1 MFRLCYY
8 FDITFLGEKKRIIRP
23 GKFLLPAIA
32 SFSLLSSLF
41 IPSLASAYSGYGFGT
56 QSNPYLISSCQ
67 QLQDINQNLAGY
79 YVLVSN
85 VDCSGF
91 NFSSVGNLAAKFSGQ
106 LDGGSHTILNLVPAD
121 GSFAIGLFGATNGA
135 VIKNLKLDGG
145 TLSISPL
152 NVYVGGV
159 VGFAQNTT
167 LMNVHSNQTINSNS
181 YGYLGGLVGILYSN
195 DTITESSF
203 SGNLSGTNTNSYTGG
218 IAGLIFDSATSIN
231 NSYTTGTIS
240 PPTGGYSIGGI
251 VGSNFVGGT
260 IANVYSTVTFSADGI
275 SGAGGLIGL
284 DDANGGRLEN
294 SFAAATITGTGTG
307 VGALIGQRY
316 NSTPLV
322 NDYFDQSKGPVN
334 CVGSDF
340 SIITPECSQENEG
353 NLYPNYFKNNTS
365 NGPFSHWDFT
375 NIWQQNESYPVLK
388 NEAAFVDPAAPN
400 NGDANNDGIPDS
412 YQANVANV
420 QASDGTWSTMVVP
433 ADSGCVIRV
442 LASIDR
448 STLPIDTG
456 FTPLTQLDAFTL
468 SCISTG
474 DTFPVTMIFDKVYTN
489 PIMRLYDGTL
499 NAYHSFSSG
508 SQPVFSTVTIGGIAK
523 TKITYNINEGASIG
537 SIGSQE
543 NWSGQPRGLSTQV
556 IAPNTG
562 FGVLKN
568 NSAETIAEYVA
579 AAFALLVVAEVI
591 RRYTR

>member
-1 MFRLCYY
+1 MR
-8 FDITFLGEKKRIIRP
+8 KIRP
-23 GKFLLPAIA
+23 GKFLLTALT
-32 SFSLLSSLF
+32 SFSLISSLF
-41 IPSLASAYSGYGFGT
+41 IPSLAFAYSGYGVGT

-91 NFSSVGNLAAKFSGQ
+91 NFSSVGNLAAMFSGQ

-152 NVYVGGV
+152 NAYVGGV

-203 SGNLSGTNTNSYTGG
+203 SGNLSGTNTDSYTGG

-294 SFAAATITGTGTG
+294 SFAAATITGAGTG

-322 NDYFDQSKGPVN
+322 
-334 CVGSDF
+334 
-340 SIITPECSQENEG
+340 
-353 NLYPNYFKNNTS
+353 
-365 NGPFSHWDFT
+365 
-375 NIWQQNESYPVLK
+375 
-388 NEAAFVDPAAPN
+388 
-400 NGDANNDGIPDS
+400 NDGIPDS

-474 DTFPVTMIFDKVYTN
+474 ETFPVTMIFDKVYTN
-489 PIMRLYDGTL
+489 PIMRLYDGAL
-499 NAYHSFSSG
+499 NTYHSFLSG
-508 SQPVFSTVTIGGIAK
+508 AQPVFSTVTIGGIAK

-568 NSAETIAEYVA
+568 NSAETIAEYVTA
-579 AAFALLVVAEVI
+579 ALALLVVAEVI